1 MVTLRSHPLMSY
13 RGIPNWPPSG
23 TSTCLKEKKTLK
35 GEVGILKHVIREDQL
50 PTKCFLVIEY
60 GNEAYMG
67 CVIFD
72 DATFCEQIHDLLQH
86 HHGRSMKEIGDLSLH
101 DAL

>member
-13 RGIPNWPPSG
+13 RGIPNWPPTW

-35 GEVGILKHVIREDQL
+35 GEVGILTHAIREDQL

-72 DATFCEQIHDLLQH
+72 DATFCEQLDDMLHLDYA
-86 HHGRSMKEIGDLSLH
+86 RSVKDIGYLSLH
-101 DAL
+101 A